1 MALVDVVIV
10 GASIAGSTAA
20 ILLGRAGL
28 RVALVERHGR
38 LDAFKT
44 LCTHHVMA
52 CATPT
57 LQRLGIDTTIE
68 AAGGV
73 RNGLNLYTPWGWVV
87 SPPGAPHGY
96 SIRREILD
104 PMLRRTAAET
114 AGVDLRLGQKTVALL
129 PEQAGVRVRDAHG
142 AEHDISAPLVVGAD
156 GVHSSVAAMAGGT
169 TRVVPNNRFMYFAE
183 FTGVRL
189 HSTGRTELW
198 MHESAVSYAMP
209 NDGGITVLATMPTKA
224 ELPSFRSHPE
234 AALLAALRKLP
245 DAPRFDP
252 GNRVSKIIGAP
263 DCPLITR
270 TAVPANTVALIGD
283 AAITSDPS
291 QGVGCGWAFQSAE
304 WLADEVAPALLDGPP
319 CRSKR
324 RSADTSA
331 DERSARTPSDH
342 RAGGQGRS
350 THRHRPSDRAGG
362 GPSTQDERHTSSPMS
377 TAASHPP
384 ASSSPPPWPGPRRST
399 PPPRHADSRSAA
411 SGVIGAVGRR
421 RLSGGGKCGRHRRR
435 W

>member
-1 MALVDVVIV
+1 MVTHFDVVIV

-38 LDAFKT
+38 LDAFKA

-57 LQRLGIDTTIE
+57 IHRLGLDTTIE

-87 SPPGAPHGY
+87 TPPDTLHGY

-114 AGVDLRLGQKTVALL
+114 CGVDLRLGQKVVALL
-129 PEQAGVRVRDAHG
+129 SEQAGVRVRDAHG
-142 AEHDISAPLVVGAD
+142 AEHDILAPLVVGAD
-156 GVHSSVAAMAGGT
+156 GVHSSVAALAGGT

-198 MHESAVSYAMP
+198 MHEPAISYAMP
-209 NDGGITVLATMPTKA
+209 NDGGVTVLATMPTKA
-224 ELPSFRSHPE
+224 ELPSFRSNPE

-252 GNRVSKIIGAP
+252 GGRVSKIIGAP

-270 TAVPANTVALIGD
+270 TAVPASTVALIGD
-283 AAITSDPS
+283 AALTSDPS

-304 WLADEVAPALLDGPP
+304 WLADEVAPALLDGRPVGSGAP
-319 CRSKR
+319 QIP
-324 RSADTSA
+324 APTNG
-331 DERSARTPSDH
+331 SARTPDDH
-342 RAGGQGRS
+342 RAGGESR
-350 THRHRPSDRAGG
+350 TAHRHRPSDRAGG
-362 GPSTQDERHTSSPMS
+362 GPRHQDSGTPLLLRQPPNHTDPLPHLPS
-377 TAASHPP
+377 
-384 ASSSPPPWPGPRRST
+384 PGPRRLGQR
-399 PPPRHADSRSAA
+399 PKPHLKPLVGRPAARS
-411 SGVIGAVGRR
+411 GQVGRR
-421 RLSGGGKCGRHRRR
+421 G
-435 W
+435 